1 MNVKSLFDF
10 PVTGTDPDLEEF
22 ERYVFSRMGESVFLI
37 DDELSFVYHSLKQ
50 VEPYSS
56 KLTLD
61 EGEIEKACLE
71 VIEFFKLNVWLE
83 DTSRTSIKK
92 YFNDLLELETLP
104 LYTLGH
110 LQSQVY
116 EDLAKLQALIKR
128 YESDAFI
135 KEFITNDEQ
144 PRNHGQ
150 KTKRDFY
157 KRCIKA
163 QGEISDYLVNGI
175 KKRALQKARTV
186 PDFLRDNLTFTFS
199 EVFQDRPYSF
209 HNPYKDMIQY
219 FDHEKINHFRH
230 RLDQVDIIVIPK
242 LEQLFHTDK
251 KIFYQEL
258 SKQASPAEIFH
269 SFPYYLGLLPFQND
283 RTAIFKEM
291 ESLFNSGHWIGFY
304 ALALAQVEGIFSEMS
319 GAISAKAQASLPDKV
334 KNVRPHYH
342 HSEHSFD
349 YYEYHV
355 PTQRN
360 KFMHAGYDENFEL
373 KSHDLLYD
381 IYHLLNVFMEINSP
395 KVKIHKIHKTRNQ
408 QQFYSIAGFAE
419 YFNLLN
425 EMTNEDRM
433 KISGEIATFEKDVLI
448 GGEIA
453 DTICFEAQTH
463 VPNLLTFFKDSLE
476 RNCNIYGAAIDF
488 DKVHIKEIEKFIS
501 VQKNHDAIYDTLGTR
516 ESEELLAYA
525 VLLNNYKKYLPS
537 LNENSITIL
546 TNITNDYGKILKL
559 INNSND
565 LINSTPRPVS

>member
-1 MNVKSLFDF
+1 MNAKNLSDF

-22 ERYVFSRMGESVFLI
+22 ERYVFASMGESVFLI
-37 DDELSFVYHSLKQ
+37 DEELSFVYNSLKQ
-50 VEPYSS
+50 VEPYKS
-56 KLTLD
+56 KLILD

-71 VIEFFKLNVWLE
+71 VIEFFKLTVWLE
-83 DTSRTSIKK
+83 DTSRTSIQK

-104 LYTLGH
+104 LYTLAH
-110 LQSQVY
+110 LHSQVY

-128 YESDAFI
+128 YESDSFI
-135 KEFITNDEQ
+135 KEFINNDEQ
-144 PRNHGQ
+144 PRNQGQ

-163 QGEISDYLVNGI
+163 QGEISDYIVNGI

-186 PDFLRDNLTFTFS
+186 PDFLRNNLTFSFS

-219 FDHEKINHFRH
+219 FDYEKINLFRH
-230 RLDQVDIIVIPK
+230 RLDHVDITAIPK
-242 LEQLFHTDK
+242 LERLFHTDK
-251 KIFYQEL
+251 KTFYEEL

-269 SFPYYLGLLPFQND
+269 SFAYYLGLLPFQND
-283 RTAIFKEM
+283 RKAIFKEM
-291 ESLFNSGHWIGFY
+291 ESLFNARHWIGFY

-319 GAISAKAQASLPDKV
+319 GAINAKAQASLPDKV

-360 KFMHAGYDENFEL
+360 KFMHAGYDEDFEL

-408 QQFYSIAGFAE
+408 QPFYSIAGFAE
-419 YFNLLN
+419 YFKLLN
-425 EMTNEDRM
+425 ELTKEDRL

-448 GGEIA
+448 EGEIA
-453 DTICFEAQTH
+453 HTICFEAQTY
-463 VPNLLTFFKDSLE
+463 VPNMLTFFKDSLE
-476 RNCNIYGAAIDF
+476 RNCNIYGAVVDF
-488 DKVHIKEIEKFIS
+488 DRVHIKDIIALIAIK
-501 VQKNHDAIYDTLGTR
+501 KNHDAIYDTLGSR
-516 ESEELLAYA
+516 ESEELLAYG
-525 VLLNNYKKYLPS
+525 VLLDNYKKYLPS
-537 LNENSITIL
+537 MSAESLSILSSIEK
-546 TNITNDYGKILKL
+546 DYGKILKL
-559 INNSND
+559 IKNTND
-565 LINSTPRPVS
+565 LLNDTPRPVL